1 MASPRQQESIVW
13 RKSTASGGTNCVE
26 VSFGETLVHVR
37 DSKDRGGPVL
47 SFTRPEW
54 MAFLAGAR
62 EGGFGI
68 PGTSAQ
74 A

>member
-1 MASPRQQESIVW
+1 MTSPRQQESIVW

-26 VSFGETLVHVR
+26 VALGETSIYVR

-47 SFTRPEW
+47 AFTRSEW
-54 MAFLAGAR
+54 IAFLADAR
-62 EGGFGI
+62 EGVFGI
-68 PGTSAQ
+68 PGTSIQ